1 MTARPAPDI
10 REAVTEP
17 IPVIPDLQGEP
28 VPARI
33 RMLTLTAAAE
43 PRAAMPEQETMAG
56 VIRPMKRE
64 DIPAVVALRR
74 QMFHLSEQE
83 TPVDLAAYFD
93 RIFFDS
99 PASGA
104 SPWDSFVY
112 EDEQGR
118 LGGFLGVIT
127 HRMVLG
133 NRSIRVGVGTQLM
146 VSPNTHGFVGRRLT
160 RALYDLRHDL
170 IFSDA
175 ANAAGRRV
183 WEMVGGD
190 TSMAYSLSWYRPLR
204 PLRFASMRASLGLM
218 TRGLL
223 RAARP
228 LIALVDTLLAM
239 REQARPR
246 VEPTDITLDL
256 SPSRDIAEIHSVL
269 GHWKLRPAY
278 TPEQME
284 WTLGQVSRKS
294 SCGPVRARLVRD
306 ERSRPLG
313 FFAYAGEAGAIGQV
327 IFMGARKHAYS
338 RVLAHLLDDA
348 HARGLVGLEGRMEP
362 SMANDLAKAGA
373 YFAHKGPW
381 ALFRARDPELR
392 AAIESGGAFLS
403 RLEGEWWLSF

>member
-1 MTARPAPDI
+1 MTARSVPDI

-17 IPVIPDLQGEP
+17 LPVIAPEPASVRVRALTLAAPGEP
-28 VPARI
+28 AV
-33 RMLTLTAAAE
+33 AASEREAS
-43 PRAAMPEQETMAG
+43 MG
-56 VIRPMKRE
+56 VVRPMKRE
-64 DIPAVVALRR
+64 DIPAIVALRR

-83 TPVDLAAYFD
+83 SPVALAAYFD
-93 RIFFDS
+93 HIFFGS
-99 PASGA
+99 PAGGGSA
-104 SPWDSFVY
+104 RDSFVF
-112 EDEQGR
+112 EDESGR

-146 VSPNTHGFVGRRLT
+146 VSPHTHGLVGRRLT
-160 RALYDLRHDL
+160 RALFDLRHDL

-175 ANAAGRRV
+175 ANDAGRRV
-183 WEMVGGD
+183 WELVGGD
-190 TSMAYSLSWYRPLR
+190 TSMSYSLSWYRPLR
-204 PLRFASMRASLGLM
+204 PLRFATMRASLGIM

-223 RAARP
+223 RLARP
-228 LIALVDTLLAM
+228 LIALTDSALAL
-239 REQARPR
+239 RERARPR

-256 SPSRDIAEIHSVL
+256 VPRRDLAEIHGVL

-278 TPEQME
+278 TPEQLE
-284 WTLGQVSRKS
+284 WMLDQVGAKG

-313 FFAYAGEAGAIGQV
+313 FFAYAGEPGSIGQV
-327 IFMGARKHAYS
+327 IFMGARKHSYS
-338 RVLAHLLDDA
+338 RVLAQLLHDA

-362 SMANDLAKAGA
+362 SAASDLAKAGA

-381 ALFRARDPELR
+381 AVFRARDPELR
-392 AAIESGGAFLS
+392 SAIETGGAFLS